1 MLLEKVKIAMR
12 EEAIYSPNKSS
23 FIYSSQ
29 WFCKDLH
36 RQEVN
41 QLKKLDISILPF
53 NIKTL
58 RASAR

>member
-1 MLLEKVKIAMR
+1 MPLEKVKIAMR
-12 EEAIYSPNKSS
+12 EEAIYSPSKSS

-29 WFCKDLH
+29 WFCKALH
-36 RQEVN
+36 RQEPN

-58 RASAR
+58 RVSAR

>member
-1 MLLEKVKIAMR
+1 MLLEKIKIAMR

-23 FIYSSQ
+23 FIYSSL
-29 WFCKDLH
+29 WFCKALH
-36 RQEVN
+36 RQELN

-58 RASAR
+58 RVSAR